1 MARFTQTGT
10 ATNGSGGAFVQLSS
24 TYAGGSVNLRVYA
37 AAAINY
43 CIGEYAN
50 SAAVV
55 SGGKVNI
62 IPTTAP
68 EHFGPV
74 DPKQMWI
81 RSNGAD
87 ASIIYWD
94 TLS

>member
-10 ATNGSGGAFVQLSS
+10 ATNANTGDFVQLSS
-24 TYAGGSVNLRVYA
+24 TYAGGSVNIRVYA
-37 AAAINY
+37 GAAINY

-55 SGGKVNI
+55 SGAKVNI
-62 IPTTAP
+62 ISATAA

-81 RSNGAD
+81 RSNGGA
-87 ASIIYWD
+87 ASILYWD
-94 TLS
+94 TVS

>member
-10 ATNGSGGAFVQLSS
+10 ATNGSGSAFVQLSS
-24 TYAGGSVNLRVYA
+24 TYAGGTVNLRIYG

-43 CIGEYAN
+43 VIGEFADAAAAAN
-50 SAAVV
+50 S
-55 SGGKVNI
+55 GKVNI
-62 IPTTAP
+62 IPATAV

-81 RSNGAD
+81 RSNGAS
-87 ASIIYWD
+87 ASILYWD
-94 TLS
+94 TL

>member
-10 ATNGSGGAFVQLSS
+10 STNGSAGDFVQLSS
-24 TYAGGSVNLRVYA
+24 TYSGGSVNIRIYA

-55 SGGKVNI
+55 TAGKLNVI
-62 IPTTAP
+62 AATSP
-68 EHFGPV
+68 ENFGPV

-81 RSNGAD
+81 RSNGTA
-87 ASIIYWD
+87 ASILYWD
-94 TLS
+94 TIS

>member
-1 MARFTQTGT
+1 MARFTQAGT
-10 ATNGSGGAFVQLSS
+10 ATNGSAGDFVQLSS
-24 TYAGGSVNLRVYA
+24 TYAGGAVNLRVYA
-37 AAAINY
+37 GAAINY
-43 CIGEYAN
+43 SIGEYAS

-62 IPTTAP
+62 ISATAP

-81 RSNGAD
+81 RSNGVA
-87 ASIIYWD
+87 ASILYWD
-94 TLS
+94 TLA

>member
-10 ATNGSGGAFVQLSS
+10 STNANTGDFVQLSS
-24 TYAGGSVNLRVYA
+24 TWTGGSVPVMIYA

-43 CIGEYAN
+43 CIGEFAN

-62 IPTTAP
+62 IFATTNIM
-68 EHFGPV
+68 FGPV
-74 DPKQMWI
+74 DPSKMWI
-81 RSNGAD
+81 RSNGGT
-87 ASIIYWD
+87 ASIVYWD
-94 TLS
+94 TIS

>member
-1 MARFTQTGT
+1 MARFTQSGT
-10 ATNGSGGAFVQLSS
+10 ATNGSAGDFVQLSS
-24 TYAGGSVNLRVYA
+24 TYAGGSVNIRVYGA
-37 AAAINY
+37 GNINY

-62 IPTTAP
+62 IPISTYID
-68 EHFGPV
+68 FGPV

-81 RSNGAD
+81 RSNGGA
-87 ASIIYWD
+87 ASILYWD
-94 TLS
+94 TLA

>member
-10 ATNGSGGAFVQLSS
+10 ATNGSAGDFVQLSS
-24 TYAGGSVNLRVYA
+24 TYAGGSVNIRVYA

-43 CIGEYAN
+43 CIGEFAN

-62 IPTTAP
+62 IAATTA
-68 EHFGPV
+68 EHFQAV

-81 RSNGAD
+81 RSNGAS

-94 TLS
+94 TLA

>member
-10 ATNGSGGAFVQLSS
+10 ATNASSGDFVQLSS
-24 TYAGGSVNLRVYA
+24 TYAGGSVNIRVYA

-43 CIGEYAN
+43 AIGEFAN

-55 SGGKVNI
+55 SSGKVNI
-62 IPTTAP
+62 IAATTS

-81 RSNGAD
+81 RSNGGT

>member
-10 ATNGSGGAFVQLSS
+10 ATNGSAGAFVQLSS
-24 TYAGGSVNLRVYA
+24 TYNGGIVNIRLYA

-43 CIGEYAN
+43 VIGEFAN
-50 SAAVV
+50 AAAAAA
-55 SGGKVNI
+55 SGNVNI
-62 IPTTAP
+62 IAATTP

-74 DPKQMWI
+74 DPKQLWI
-81 RSNGAD
+81 RSNGVS
-87 ASIIYWD
+87 ASIVYWD

>member
-10 ATNGSGGAFVQLSS
+10 ATNANTGDFVQLSS
-24 TYAGGSVNLRVYA
+24 TYTGGSVNIRVYA
-37 AAAINY
+37 GAAINY

-62 IPTTAP
+62 IPSTAA

-81 RSNGAD
+81 RSNGGA